1 MTANPVMRPG
11 LFTKWEVGAGRSA
24 PSAVREKFGIWL
36 VTTHTELFGSIGVA
50 ERYNRG
56 LRGPL
61 FADLSNEAEPWDL
74 SPSHPQ
80 GFVDNMLIIYPV
92 GSLQRREIE
101 QWRGLQPGSFDYN
114 EIPTSSC
121 QSFCWKARH

>member
-1 MTANPVMRPG
+1 
-11 LFTKWEVGAGRSA
+11 
-24 PSAVREKFGIWL
+24 
-36 VTTHTELFGSIGVA
+36 VTTHTGEIESIDVA

-56 LRGPL
+56 LRGML
-61 FADLSNEAEPWDL
+61 FADLSNELEPGNL

-80 GFVDNMLIIYPV
+80 GFVDNMLMTYAV
-92 GSLQRREIE
+92 GSLQRQEIE